1 MKKSLIKNRFID
13 PHNQNDPSYMLKSK
27 HQIINQA
34 ISRFY
39 GQYAIHAM
47 MCDFELLIMV
57 GS

>member
-47 MCDFELLIMV
+47 MCDFE
-57 GS
+57 